1 MQVFITGASG
11 FVGATLCNWLMAGGW
26 RVCAL
31 SRSDAAARRL
41 PGGVEPIIGD
51 PTQPGDWQEKAMA
64 CDAAINLAGA
74 SIFGRWNEKYKALIR
89 SSRVRTTTN
98 LCQAIAARPGG
109 RDFSLVSA
117 SAVGYY
123 GFSDDRILDEDSP
136 PGNDFLATVCRDWET
151 ATEEATGSGARV
163 VNARFG
169 IVLGSGGGALG
180 QMLPLF
186 RWGLGGRLGSGKQW
200 FSWIHQTDLTTALK
214 LCLEDERLAGPV
226 NCCAPG
232 PVTNAGLTKA
242 LAKVLHRPAILPAPA
257 FAVRLALG
265 EFGSVLLEG
274 QRVLPRRLEKAR
286 LAFRFP
292 DVGPA
297 LADLL

>member
-1 MQVFITGASG
+1 
-11 FVGATLCNWLMAGGW
+11 
-26 RVCAL
+26 
-31 SRSDAAARRL
+31 
-41 PGGVEPIIGD
+41 
-51 PTQPGDWQEKAMA
+51 MA

-74 SIFGRWNEKYKALIR
+74 SIFGRWNEEYKALIR

-109 RDFSLVSA
+109 QGLQPWVSA

-136 PGNDFLATVCRDWET
+136 PGNDFLATGLPGLGNGHRGGHGQRRAGGQRPLRHRAGLGRRRPW
-151 ATEEATGSGARV
+151 ARCC
-163 VNARFG
+163 
-169 IVLGSGGGALG
+169 
-180 QMLPLF
+180 PLF

-292 DVGPA
+292 GCGPG
-297 LADLL
+297 LG